1 MIKILYTGD
10 VCGKP
15 GRKAL
20 AEFIPKLRKSKN
32 IDLVICNIENLAH
45 GKGATVQTVE
55 EIMSYGVDFM
65 TAGNHIWR
73 KPDFEEILSGAY
85 PVVRPINYPED
96 IPGKGYEIVDLGKKG
111 KVLVSIV
118 LGRAFLG
125 NENVTTDMVRPL
137 ENMMKD
143 TSKEGLSASII
154 EVHAESTSEKVSL
167 GLMFDGKVSAILGTH
182 THVPTADERILP
194 KGSGYITDLGMVGPM
209 NSSLWVKP
217 EIIFQQLKYP
227 FAPAYDIDEDGPGRF
242 DGVILE
248 IDSDKSCKTIER
260 VNKVL

>member
-20 AEFIPKLRKSKN
+20 SEIVPEIRKSED
-32 IDLVICNIENLAH
+32 IDLVICDIENLAH
-45 GKGATVQTVE
+45 GKGATVSTVE

-73 KPDFEEILSGAY
+73 RKDYEELLSGAY
-85 PVVRPINYPED
+85 PVIRPINYPED
-96 IPGKGYEIVDLGKKG
+96 VPGKGYEIVDLGKKG

-118 LGRAFLG
+118 LGRAFFA
-125 NENVTTDMVRPL
+125 NENTTTDMVRPL
-137 ENMMKD
+137 ENMIEE
-143 TSKEGLSASII
+143 TSKEALSASII
-154 EVHAESTSEKVSL
+154 EVHAESTSEKVTL
-167 GLMFDGKVSAILGTH
+167 GLMFDGNVSAVVGSH

-209 NSSLWVKP
+209 DSSLWVKP
-217 EIIFQQLKYP
+217 EIIFEQLKYP
-227 FAPAYDIDEDGPGRF
+227 FAPAYDIDDEGPIRF

-248 IDSDKSCKTIER
+248 IDSSKNCKKIKR